1 MFEYLNGIVTSV
13 TPQAIVVDV
22 NGVGYLVYVANP
34 YHFEQAEPT
43 PQKIYVHQN
52 VTDSSQTL
60 YGFLTAEDKQLF
72 EQLLNVS
79 GIGAKSALAIMAGND
94 NQGLITAIQTEDVQ
108 FLTKFPGIGK
118 KTARQIILDLQD
130 KLQKQPLAPVTVS
143 SQSDDHVQ
151 SNVQLAD
158 ALSALQALG
167 FKEKEVDKIGQQ
179 LAQVDEGL
187 TTDQYLSR
195 GLKLLTK

>member
-13 TPQAIVVDV
+13 TPQTIVIDV

-34 YHFEQAEPT
+34 YHFERSDQV

-60 YGFLTAEDKQLF
+60 YGFATAADKQLF

-130 KLQKQPLAPVTVS
+130 KLQTQTVS
-143 SQSDDHVQ
+143 QPTMARPISATD
-151 SNVQLAD
+151 NAQLAD

-167 FKEKEVDKIGQQ
+167 FKEKEVAKVGQQ
-179 LAQVDEGL
+179 LQTTDENL
-187 TTDQYLSR
+187 TTDQYLSQ

>member
-13 TPQAIVVDV
+13 SPQTIVIDV

-34 YHFEQAEPT
+34 YHFERADQA

-60 YGFLTAEDKQLF
+60 YGFATAEDKQLF

-130 KLQKQPLAPVTVS
+130 KLQTQTVAQPTMEQTTPVTE
-143 SQSDDHVQ
+143 
-151 SNVQLAD
+151 NAQLTD

-167 FKEKEVDKIGQQ
+167 FKEKDVVKVGQQ
-179 LAQVDEGL
+179 LQTTDENL
-187 TTDQYLSR
+187 TTDQYLSQ

>member
-1 MFEYLNGIVTSV
+1 MFEYLTGIVTSI
-13 TPQAIVVDV
+13 TPQAIVVEV
-22 NGVGYLVYVANP
+22 GGVGYLVHVANP
-34 YHFEQAEPT
+34 YHFEQAAAT
-43 PQKIYVHQN
+43 PQKIYVHQA
-52 VTDSSQTL
+52 VTDTSQTL
-60 YGFLTAEDKQLF
+60 YGFATAADKQLF

-94 NQGLITAIQTEDVQ
+94 NQGLITAIRTEDVQ

-130 KLQKQPLAPVTVS
+130 KLETTNPVATTVAS
-143 SQSDDHVQ
+143 PKPPE
-151 SNVQLAD
+151 NGQLAD
-158 ALSALQALG
+158 ALKALTALG
-167 FKEKEVDKIGQQ
+167 FKEKDVAQIKAQ
-179 LAQVDEGL
+179 LATDTEL